1 MTSSAL
7 TLSRPRAVL
16 DVLLAGLVGAVAP
29 YLVALGWAVLAAAV
43 WGPGPRLA
51 TFVDP
56 SAGRPAAYVIASLL
70 FSAGAGVLLGAG
82 LARALGWAG
91 AGRWGLWAAFAAGIV
106 LSLARRDAHALGQPV
121 VLLFIAS
128 SALGIRLR
136 ARR

>member
-1 MTSSAL
+1 
-7 TLSRPRAVL
+7 
-16 DVLLAGLVGAVAP
+16 
-29 YLVALGWAVLAAAV
+29 
-43 WGPGPRLA
+43 
-51 TFVDP
+51 
-56 SAGRPAAYVIASLL
+56 VIASLL
-70 FSAGAGVLLGAG
+70 FSVGAGVLLGAG

>member
-1 MTSSAL
+1 MTSAAL

-51 TFVDP
+51 MFVDP
-56 SAGRPAAYVIASLL
+56 AAGRPVAYVIASLL
-70 FSAGAGVLLGAG
+70 FSVAAGALLGAG

-91 AGRWGLWAAFAAGIV
+91 AWRWGLWAAFAAGIV
-106 LSLARRDAHALGQPV
+106 LSLARRDAPALGQPV

-128 SALGIRLR
+128 SALSFRLR

>member
-1 MTSSAL
+1 MTSAAL
-7 TLSRPRAVL
+7 TVSRPRAVL
-16 DVLLAGLVGAVAP
+16 DVLLAGLAGAVAP
-29 YLVALGWAVLAAAV
+29 YLVALGWAVLASAV

-51 TFVDP
+51 MFVDP
-56 SAGRPAAYVIASLL
+56 SAGLPAGYVIASLL
-70 FSAGAGVLLGAG
+70 FNVAAGALAGVG

-91 AGRWGLWAAFAAGIV
+91 AGSFRLWAAFAAGLV

-128 SALGIRLR
+128 SALGFRLR

>member
-16 DVLLAGLVGAVAP
+16 DVLLAG
-29 YLVALGWAVLAAAV
+29 
-43 WGPGPRLA
+43 
-51 TFVDP
+51 
-56 SAGRPAAYVIASLL
+56 
-70 FSAGAGVLLGAG
+70 
-82 LARALGWAG
+82 
-91 AGRWGLWAAFAAGIV
+91 AGRWGPWAAFPAGIV
-106 LSLARRDAHALGQPV
+106 LSLARRDPHALGQPV

>member
-7 TLSRPRAVL
+7 TLSRPRAVV

-29 YLVALGWAVLAAAV
+29 YLAALGWAVLAAAV

-56 SAGRPAAYVIASLL
+56 SAARPAAYVIASLL
-70 FSAGAGVLLGAG
+70 FSVGAGALLGAG